1 MNRPSGAIC
10 WIRSNSSRFAVST
23 QSRSWSGP
31 SRPSVRRKNVA
42 TGSGRAGDAR
52 KLTRSLFLPSKRP
65 AFCRVSSRTDA
76 SSGGEPSVLAG
87 PPRAWSRALYFVL
100 GTTRAT
106 VMSASP
112 SHLCAES
119 GNLPNVRQ
127 HDGMR
132 GLHQISSAAGPH
144 RADEKL
150 ACSRLSFPPLTAL

>member
-52 KLTRSLFLPSKRP
+52 KLTCSVFSLSKKS
-65 AFCRVSSRTDA
+65 ACRASSRTDA

-132 GLHQISSAAGPH
+132 GLHQISSAAGPPGLTKSL
-144 RADEKL
+144 RAL
-150 ACSRLSFPPLTAL
+150 AYPFRP